1 VEPVRVCV
9 VGLGRAGMVHA
20 TNFKNNVPGASLSA
34 VVDADLG
41 LAEQRAKGLDVDF
54 FSSDLYQVLGRAEID
69 AICVTTPTF
78 THAEIAI
85 AAAGARKHIF
95 CEKPMALTL
104 KEAEEMIFAAQ
115 KAGVILQMGFMRR
128 FDPAFRVAKERVDSG
143 EIGRPMLVRSLT
155 RGPGLPPPWACDL
168 RTSNGMLAE
177 VNSHDFD
184 TIRWLAASEFERIY
198 AEANTLKCFDL
209 KEEFPDFYDNA
220 IVSIRL
226 QNGTLGV
233 IEGSCPVD
241 YGYDARAE
249 VLGSEGM
256 LLIGELQE
264 MAVVSCTKRGGLVA
278 PNFPGW
284 RERFREAYI
293 AEARHFVECIIK
305 GEEPAVT
312 GEDGKRALEGVLAAN
327 RSIETG
333 RPVELPFEGG

>member
-1 VEPVRVCV
+1 
-9 VGLGRAGMVHA
+9 MVHA
-20 TNFKNNVPGASLSA
+20 TNFKNNVPGACLAA
-34 VVDADLG
+34 VVDADRK
-41 LAEQRAKGLDVDF
+41 LAEERAKDLGIDLF
-54 FSSDLYQVLGRAEID
+54 FSDLYQAIERAEID
-69 AICVTTPTF
+69 AICITTPTF
-78 THAEIAI
+78 THAQIAI
-85 AAAGARKHIF
+85 AAARAGIHIF

-104 KEAEEMIFAAQ
+104 KEAEEMIQTARQ
-115 KAGVILQMGFMRR
+115 AGVILQMGFMRR
-128 FDPAFRVAKERVDSG
+128 FDPAFIVAKERIEGG
-143 EIGRPMLVRSLT
+143 EIGSPMLVRSLT
-155 RGPGLPPPWACDL
+155 RGPGLPPRWACDL

-184 TIRWLAASEFERIY
+184 TIRWLAESEFERVY

-209 KEEFPDFYDNA
+209 KEEFPNFYDNA
-220 IVSIRL
+220 MVSLRL
-226 QNGTLGV
+226 KNGTLGI

-249 VLGSEGM
+249 VLGSEGVI
-256 LLIGELQE
+256 LIGELQDT
-264 MAVVSCTKRGGLVA
+264 AVVSCTKSTGLVA

-305 GEEPAVT
+305 EQEPAAT

-333 RPVELPFEGG
+333 RPVDLPFKGG

>member
-1 VEPVRVCV
+1 
-9 VGLGRAGMVHA
+9 MVHA
-20 TNFKNNVPGASLSA
+20 TNFKNNVPGASLAA
-34 VVDADLG
+34 VVDANLELAEKRAKDLG
-41 LAEQRAKGLDVDF
+41 VDLIF
-54 FSSDLYQVLGRAEID
+54 SDLYQALDRAKID
-69 AICVTTPTF
+69 AICITTPTF

-85 AAAGARKHIF
+85 AAARTGVHIF

-104 KEAEEMIFAAQ
+104 EEAEEMIEVAR

-128 FDPAFRVAKERVDSG
+128 FDPVFIAAKERIKGG
-143 EIGRPMLVRSLT
+143 EIGNPMLVRSLT
-155 RGPGLPPPWACDL
+155 RGPGLPPRWACDP

-184 TIRWLAASEFERIY
+184 TIRWLGESEFVSIY
-198 AEANTLKCFDL
+198 AEADTLKCLDL

-220 IVSIRL
+220 IVSLRL
-226 QNGTLGV
+226 KNGTLGI

-249 VLGSEGM
+249 VLGSKGVI
-256 LLIGELQE
+256 LIGELQDT
-264 MAVVSCTKRGGLVA
+264 AVVSCTKSTGLVA
-278 PNFPGW
+278 SNFPGW

-305 GEEPAVT
+305 EEEPAVT

-333 RPVELPFEGG
+333 MSVDLPFEGG